1 MTEERFDRL
10 EGMLTQLLTKV
21 ANMQTV
27 QQEHSRKFDSIDR
40 KFDAI
45 EKKFDYIDRR
55 FDIIGVRM
63 DSTDAKI
70 DGHHKEVMD
79 RFNKLELDQD
89 FIREK
94 AARNERAGAY

>member
-1 MTEERFDRL
+1 M
-10 EGMLTQLLTKV
+10 TQLIGSFYSIE
-21 ANMQTV
+21 N
-27 QQEHSRKFDSIDR
+27 KFDSIDR
-40 KFDAI
+40 
-45 EKKFDYIDRR
+45 R
-55 FDIIGVRM
+55 FDVIGARM

-94 AARNERAGAY
+94 ASRNERAGAYY